1 MKRILIL
8 SLAVLACACVST
20 KRYNTLRGDKM
31 RVDSELADANGR
43 IDQLTAQNGQ
53 LGNERDSLTVLLIQ
67 NRAQLDQLTTRFNTL
82 DANYKKLVATGSAD
96 AARMLLQLES
106 TQNELAARSRKI
118 EELNQML
125 AAREQAIEDIRMKVS
140 DALVGFEGKG
150 LTITKRDGR
159 VYVSMEDKL
168 LFRSGSYAI
177 DPQGEQAVRNL
188 SAVLA
193 TNPDIN
199 VMVEGHTDNVPF
211 RPSGNLLDN
220 LDLSVKRAT
229 TVVRLL
235 LTNTAITPER
245 ITTAGR
251 GEWLPIDSNATPEG
265 RAKNRRTE
273 IILSPRIDA
282 LMGIISDK

>member
-1 MKRILIL
+1 
-8 SLAVLACACVST
+8 
-20 KRYNTLRGDKM
+20 M
-31 RVDSELADANGR
+31 RTDSELANANGR
-43 IDQLTAQNGQ
+43 IDQLTMQNDR
-53 LGNERDSLTVLLIQ
+53 LGRDRDSLTVALIQ
-67 NRAQLDQLTTRFNTL
+67 NRAQLDQLTAQFNTL
-82 DANYKKLVATGSAD
+82 NDRYKKLLADGSAE
-96 AARMLLQLES
+96 AARMLKQLET
-106 TQNELAARSRKI
+106 TQADLAERSRKVD
-118 EELNQML
+118 ELNQML
-125 AAREQAIEDIRMKVS
+125 AAREKAIEDIRAKVS

-188 SAVLA
+188 ASVLA

-235 LTNTAITPER
+235 LTNTQITPER
-245 ITTAGR
+245 ITAAGR
-251 GEWLPIDSNATPEG
+251 GEWLPIDSNATAEG

-273 IILSPRIDA
+273 IILSPRVDA
-282 LMGIISDK
+282 LMSIIADK